1 MDLTSETLVPFS
13 RKHHGSGAIKTIQLF
28 CPATYRDLVE
38 TAIERTQPI
47 DWTRTTSTDG
57 SRDAIQVL
65 LEDSQCQ
72 SFMDAMQTLFASDET
87 WRLILSDVE
96 AVLPRTETDPD
107 AVESSNEKKGSST
120 LAVREA
126 LFEEVM
132 GNSRLTVDY
141 LVLTMLSAVVAA
153 IGLNE
158 DNIAVL
164 IGAMVIAPLLG
175 PILGFSLASALG
187 SARAMLQA
195 ARTAVCGLIV
205 GFSTVYLLTL
215 VLTVNLDSQELAA
228 RTDISPEIVALAL
241 ASGAAA
247 ALSITGGLSSS
258 LVGVMVAVALLPP
271 SAAAAMYLGEG
282 DLQNGLAALIV
293 VALNIICVLLS
304 TQIVFAWKGI
314 RPRRWLQQK
323 SAARSFRVNL
333 IVWACLLIA
342 LFAVGLWL
350 SSPAELGF

>member
-1 MDLTSETLVPFS
+1 MHGPDGPTFGTVKRRQNGPVP
-13 RKHHGSGAIKTIQLF
+13 IKTIQLF

-38 TAIERTQPI
+38 STITSADPI
-47 DWTRTTSTDG
+47 DWTRTTSDDG
-57 SRDAIQVL
+57 SRDTWCVL
-65 LEDSQCQ
+65 MEDSQCQ
-72 SFMDAMQTLFASDET
+72 SFMDAMQTLFASDDT
-87 WRLILSDVE
+87 WRLVLTDVE
-96 AVLPRTETDPD
+96 ATLPRIAPTQNDGD
-107 AVESSNEKKGSST
+107 SNNDKKSSST

-126 LFEEVM
+126 LFDEVM
-132 GNSRLTVDY
+132 GNSKLTVDY

-187 SARAMLQA
+187 STKAMLQA
-195 ARTAVCGLIV
+195 ARTAVGGLIV
-205 GFSTVYLLTL
+205 GFGTVYLLTL
-215 VLTVNLDSQELAA
+215 AVDVNLESQELAA
-228 RTDISPEIVALAL
+228 RTDISPEMVALAL

-271 SAAAAMYLGEG
+271 SAAAAMYFGEG
-282 DLQNGLAALIV
+282 DLQHGLAAAIV
-293 VALNIICVLLS
+293 VALNVICVLIS

-323 SAARSFRVNL
+323 SAARSLRVNL
-333 IVWACLLIA
+333 IVWASLLVA

-350 SSPAELGF
+350 SSVNT